1 MRPLIPR
8 LHLVAV
14 LALLAAPPAAAF
26 DAPPPSHLAAHDTP
40 APEGTPWPNDL
51 RADPD
56 FGAQNGNVRLAA
68 PDRAGFLPQ
77 HRAVR
82 VFPWH
87 TPLHG
92 LSGYYLFVRQKYET
106 LGWGAWIT
114 RVHINGEVDTDFGSE
129 GWMSI
134 PGVPRSVDDAALAD
148 DRLYV
153 LRSVAEG
160 GTNRAQVQCWS
171 LATNSDCFPGG
182 PVTLRF
188 NVGAAINA
196 SGRRIL
202 HDSRYGLLVTANLRH
217 TTAGN
222 TVGITRLDATTG
234 AAVTTFGT
242 QGFINTAPPWASQPR
257 PLASI
262 YDMALAPAGTP
273 GDDDRLYLV
282 GSARTQA
289 AGGDDDGFVHAID
302 PVTGAGIAGWNWQQV
317 SYEADN
323 PAGAE
328 DDAVTTL
335 TVQRNGRVAVAGWSI
350 HGVTGFQDLI
360 LARFLANGLP
370 DPVFCGGEAC
380 NKSLDYSYM
389 TQPKDNVPV
398 GIAERVLNGDLVV
411 LHTDRYPSEPGSEF
425 QMQSL
430 RQFGASGNREQGRSE
445 FLHAQPMDRLS
456 APTALWIGQLGPLGY
471 GPEVVVAAGY
481 QSYNSTVIR
490 PTIAHRISTDHPNT
504 IFVTGFGHANND

>member
-8 LHLVAV
+8 LCFVAG
-14 LALLAAPPAAAF
+14 LALLAAPAAAL
-26 DAPPPSHLAAHDTP
+26 DAVSLPHP
-40 APEGTPWPNDL
+40 AIVGSAEPAGTPWPNDL
-51 RADPD
+51 RSDPD
-56 FGAQNGNVRLAA
+56 FGDHNGTARLAA

-82 VFPWH
+82 VFPWY

-92 LSGYYLFVRQKYET
+92 LSGYYLFVRQKYEA

-114 RVHINGEVDTDFGSE
+114 RVHINGDVDTAFGSE

-134 PGVPRSVDDAALAD
+134 PGVPRSVDDAALAG

-160 GTNRAQVQCWS
+160 STNRAQIQCWS

-182 PVTLRF
+182 PVSLRF
-188 NVGAAINA
+188 NVGTAINA
-196 SGRRIL
+196 FGRRIL
-202 HDSRYGLLVTANLRH
+202 HDSRYGLLVTANLRN

-222 TVGITRLDATTG
+222 SIGITRLDATTG
-234 AAVTTFGT
+234 AAISTFGT
-242 QGFINTAPPWASQPR
+242 QGFINTAPTWSSQPR
-257 PLASI
+257 PLASVH
-262 YDMALAPAGTP
+262 DMALAAAGTP
-273 GDDDRLYLV
+273 GGDDRLYVV

-289 AGGDDDGFVHAID
+289 AAADDDGFVHGID
-302 PVTGAGIAGWNWQQV
+302 PETGNGIAGWNWQRV

-335 TVQRNGRVAVAGWSI
+335 TVQRNGRVAVAGWST
-350 HGVTGFQDLI
+350 HGSTGFQDLI

-370 DPVFCGGEAC
+370 DPVFCGGEVC

-389 TQPKDNVPV
+389 THPKDNVPV

-411 LHTDRYPSEPGSEF
+411 LHTDRYPSEPESQW
-425 QMQSL
+425 QMQRL
-430 RQFGASGNREQGRSE
+430 TQFGASGTREQGRSE
-445 FLHAQPMDRLS
+445 FLHAQPLDRVS
-456 APTALWIGQLGPLGY
+456 APTALWIGQLGALGY

-481 QSYNSTVIR
+481 QSYNSAVIR
-490 PTIAHRISTDHPNT
+490 PTIAQRISSDYPNT